1 MGLNRKLDKMVTNIL
16 EQLHTAYIAHR
27 WMRIAACIVL
37 LPGAI
42 LLLYISGGFPPWAW
56 RFLIQVLPQ
65 LPRLWAAREL
75 LMLIPLSGLV
85 LLSVTLLLAWAAF
98 AFACIRL
105 VRGWWQERQE
115 LRRFDQELSEAQY
128 LSESMQ
134 QDLSVN
140 PFSSRPELAV
150 AGAYPQASVN
160 RTKAAYPRSK
170 SPGLDDISLAHT
182 QVMGG
187 ASSTHTRLREGFANS
202 DKARSKGETYL
213 ESHPA
218 NELRSSLRLRQDAGN
233 DLESHPANEL
243 RSSLRLRQDARNDL
257 ESHPANELRSSL
269 RLRQDARN
277 DLDIGTGLDAGIK
290 RRGSPNEDSLLAV
303 ESITSSVTAPY
314 PSGLFII
321 ADGMGGHGNGQE
333 ASQLAIR
340 AMRESILMTLQL
352 GIEDEAL
359 PELLSEAVQSANRSI
374 YKRNQQRHADMGTTT
389 TVALLWGTTAYIAN
403 VGDSRTYIYREVD
416 GLTQVTQ
423 DHSTVARL
431 VKRGAI
437 SAGDVY
443 THPKRNEIYR
453 SLGNHPTVE
462 LDTFIVTVQPGDI
475 LLLCSDGLWEMV
487 RDAEIEEILRS
498 SASFCS
504 QLCAMLVQAAL
515 NRGGKDNISVIAV
528 GVREE

>member
-27 WMRIAACIVL
+27 WMRIAACITL
-37 LPGAI
+37 LAGTV

-65 LPRLWAAREL
+65 LPRLWAARGL

-128 LSESMQ
+128 LSESTQ
-134 QDLSVN
+134 QGLSVN

-160 RTKAAYPRSK
+160 RTTAAYPRSK

-182 QVMGG
+182 QVMDG
-187 ASSTHTRLREGFANS
+187 ASSTPTRLREGFANS
-202 DKARSKGETYL
+202 DKARSKGET
-213 ESHPA
+213 S
-218 NELRSSLRLRQDAGN
+218 
-233 DLESHPANEL
+233 LESHPANEL
-243 RSSLRLRQDARNDL
+243 RSSLRLRQDART
-257 ESHPANELRSSL
+257 S
-269 RLRQDARN
+269 
-277 DLDIGTGLDAGIK
+277 LDIGTGLDAGIK

-389 TVALLWGTTAYIAN
+389 TAALLWGTTAYIAN

-416 GLTQVTQ
+416 GLTQITQ

-462 LDTFIVTVQPGDI
+462 VDTFTVTVQPGDI

>member
-1 MGLNRKLDKMVTNIL
+1 
-16 EQLHTAYIAHR
+16 
-27 WMRIAACIVL
+27 
-37 LPGAI
+37 
-42 LLLYISGGFPPWAW
+42 
-56 RFLIQVLPQ
+56 
-65 LPRLWAAREL
+65 
-75 LMLIPLSGLV
+75 
-85 LLSVTLLLAWAAF
+85 
-98 AFACIRL
+98 
-105 VRGWWQERQE
+105 
-115 LRRFDQELSEAQY
+115 
-128 LSESMQ
+128 
-134 QDLSVN
+134 
-140 PFSSRPELAV
+140 
-150 AGAYPQASVN
+150 
-160 RTKAAYPRSK
+160 
-170 SPGLDDISLAHT
+170 
-182 QVMGG
+182 MGG
-187 ASSTHTRLREGFANS
+187 ASSTPTRLREGFANS
-202 DKARSKGETYL
+202 DKARSKGETY
-213 ESHPA
+213 P
-218 NELRSSLRLRQDAGN
+218 
-233 DLESHPANEL
+233 
-243 RSSLRLRQDARNDL
+243 

-352 GIEDEAL
+352 GIEDEAI

-389 TVALLWGTTAYIAN
+389 TAALLWGTTAYIAN

-462 LDTFIVTVQPGDI
+462 VDTFTVTVQPGDI

>member
-1 MGLNRKLDKMVTNIL
+1 MWLNRKLDKMVTNIL

-27 WMRIAACIVL
+27 WMRIAACITL
-37 LPGAI
+37 LAGTV

-65 LPRLWAAREL
+65 LPRLWAARGL

-134 QDLSVN
+134 QDLSAN

-150 AGAYPQASVN
+150 AGTYAQASVN
-160 RTKAAYPRSK
+160 RTTAAYPRSK

-187 ASSTHTRLREGFANS
+187 ASSTPTRLREGFANS
-202 DKARSKGETYL
+202 DKARSNAGNYL

-233 DLESHPANEL
+233 Y
-243 RSSLRLRQDARNDL
+243 
-257 ESHPANELRSSL
+257 
-269 RLRQDARN
+269 
-277 DLDIGTGLDAGIK
+277 LDIGTGLDAGIK

-389 TVALLWGTTAYIAN
+389 TAALLWGTTAYIAN

-462 LDTFIVTVQPGDI
+462 VDTFTVTVQPGDI

>member
-1 MGLNRKLDKMVTNIL
+1 
-16 EQLHTAYIAHR
+16 
-27 WMRIAACIVL
+27 
-37 LPGAI
+37 
-42 LLLYISGGFPPWAW
+42 
-56 RFLIQVLPQ
+56 
-65 LPRLWAAREL
+65 
-75 LMLIPLSGLV
+75 MLIPLGGLV
-85 LLSVTLLLAWAAF
+85 LLSVALLLSWAAF

-115 LRRFDQELSEAQY
+115 LRRFDQELSEAQF
-128 LSESMQ
+128 LSESTQ
-134 QDLSVN
+134 QGLSVN

-150 AGAYPQASVN
+150 AGAFPQASVN
-160 RTKAAYPRSK
+160 RTPAAYPRLK
-170 SPGLDDISLAHT
+170 SPGQDDISLVHT

-187 ASSTHTRLREGFANS
+187 ASSTSTRLRE
-202 DKARSKGETYL
+202 K
-213 ESHPA
+213 
-218 NELRSSLRLRQDAGN
+218 
-233 DLESHPANEL
+233 
-243 RSSLRLRQDARNDL
+243 RNY
-257 ESHPANELRSSL
+257 
-269 RLRQDARN
+269 
-277 DLDIGTGLDAGIK
+277 LDIGTGLDAGIK

-303 ESITSSVTAPY
+303 ESIASSAAAPY
-314 PSGLFII
+314 PTGLFII

-359 PELLSEAVQSANRSI
+359 PKLLSEAVQSANRSI

-403 VGDSRTYIYREVD
+403 VGDSRTYIYREAE

-462 LDTFIVTVQPGDI
+462 VDTFTVTVQPGDI

-504 QLCAMLVQAAL
+504 QLCAMFVQAAL

>member
-1 MGLNRKLDKMVTNIL
+1 
-16 EQLHTAYIAHR
+16 
-27 WMRIAACIVL
+27 
-37 LPGAI
+37 
-42 LLLYISGGFPPWAW
+42 
-56 RFLIQVLPQ
+56 
-65 LPRLWAAREL
+65 
-75 LMLIPLSGLV
+75 MLIPLSGLV

-98 AFACIRL
+98 AFACMRL

-150 AGAYPQASVN
+150 AGTYPQASVN
-160 RTKAAYPRSK
+160 RTTAAYPRSK

-187 ASSTHTRLREGFANS
+187 ASSTPTRLREKTQGRA
-202 DKARSKGETYL
+202 
-213 ESHPA
+213 
-218 NELRSSLRLRQDAGN
+218 SSTPTRLRQDARTYP
-233 DLESHPANEL
+233 ESHPANEL
-243 RSSLRLRQDARNDL
+243 RSSLRLRQDART
-257 ESHPANELRSSL
+257 S
-269 RLRQDARN
+269 
-277 DLDIGTGLDAGIK
+277 LDIGTGLDAGIK

-352 GIEDEAL
+352 GIEDEAI

-389 TVALLWGTTAYIAN
+389 TAALLWGTTAYIAN

-462 LDTFIVTVQPGDI
+462 VDTFTVTVQPGDI

>member
-1 MGLNRKLDKMVTNIL
+1 
-16 EQLHTAYIAHR
+16 
-27 WMRIAACIVL
+27 
-37 LPGAI
+37 
-42 LLLYISGGFPPWAW
+42 
-56 RFLIQVLPQ
+56 
-65 LPRLWAAREL
+65 
-75 LMLIPLSGLV
+75 MLIPLSGLV

-140 PFSSRPELAV
+140 PFSSRPKLAV
-150 AGAYPQASVN
+150 AGTYAQASVN
-160 RTKAAYPRSK
+160 RTTAAYPRSK
-170 SPGLDDISLAHT
+170 SPGLDDISMAHT

-187 ASSTHTRLREGFANS
+187 ASPTPTRLRQGFANS

-218 NELRSSLRLRQDAGN
+218 NELRSSLQ
-233 DLESHPANEL
+233 
-243 RSSLRLRQDARNDL
+243 LRQDARTY
-257 ESHPANELRSSL
+257 
-269 RLRQDARN
+269 
-277 DLDIGTGLDAGIK
+277 LDIGTGLDAGIK

-352 GIEDEAL
+352 GIEDEAF
-359 PELLSEAVQSANRSI
+359 PELLSEAVQSASRSI

-389 TVALLWGTTAYIAN
+389 TAALLWGTTAYIAN

-462 LDTFIVTVQPGDI
+462 VDTFTVTVQSGDI

-487 RDAEIEEILRS
+487 HDAEIEEIMRS

>member
-1 MGLNRKLDKMVTNIL
+1 
-16 EQLHTAYIAHR
+16 
-27 WMRIAACIVL
+27 
-37 LPGAI
+37 
-42 LLLYISGGFPPWAW
+42 
-56 RFLIQVLPQ
+56 
-65 LPRLWAAREL
+65 
-75 LMLIPLSGLV
+75 MLIPLSGLV

-128 LSESMQ
+128 LSESTQ
-134 QDLSVN
+134 QGLSVN

-160 RTKAAYPRSK
+160 RTTAAYPRSK
-170 SPGLDDISLAHT
+170 SPGLDDISMAHT

-187 ASSTHTRLREGFANS
+187 ASPTPTRLRQGFANS

-218 NELRSSLRLRQDAGN
+218 NELRSSLRLRQDA
-233 DLESHPANEL
+233 
-243 RSSLRLRQDARNDL
+243 RNY
-257 ESHPANELRSSL
+257 
-269 RLRQDARN
+269 
-277 DLDIGTGLDAGIK
+277 LDIGTGLDAGIK

-389 TVALLWGTTAYIAN
+389 TAALLWGTTAYIAN

-462 LDTFIVTVQPGDI
+462 VDTFTVTVQSGDI

-487 RDAEIEEILRS
+487 HDAEIEEIMRS